1 MSGSSG
7 RAHGAAM
14 RFEQHGAQHFGGV
27 LDDIALGRATCG
39 LVTRPSDAPGLRLR
53 DVGSLMS
60 DLAAGGLIGSIAASI
75 LGPGATPVR
84 AVMFDKTEA
93 MNWKLG
99 WHQDRT
105 IVVASRIDVDG
116 FGPWST
122 KAGLQHVEPP
132 FEVLEQMVTL
142 RIHLDPVGMDNA
154 PLLIAP
160 GSHRLGR
167 MAQAGI
173 GDAVA
178 RCGTYACLAE
188 AGDVWLYA
196 TAVLHASDAAV
207 KPTARRVLQ
216 VDYAT
221 GALPGGLEWAGI

>member
-122 KAGLQHVEPP
+122 RP
-132 FEVLEQMVTL
+132 
-142 RIHLDPVGMDNA
+142 
-154 PLLIAP
+154 
-160 GSHRLGR
+160 
-167 MAQAGI
+167 
-173 GDAVA
+173 
-178 RCGTYACLAE
+178 ACNMWSPRSRFWSRWSPC
-188 AGDVWLYA
+188 VSISTPW
-196 TAVLHASDAAV
+196 
-207 KPTARRVLQ
+207 
-216 VDYAT
+216 
-221 GALPGGLEWAGI
+221 EWTTRPC